1 MSPQR
6 DPSPDRRAELFFGAL
21 AASVTHEL
29 NNVFSTIDQAAGMLG
44 DLAARGASGGAIDPG
59 RLETVGAR
67 IDRQVKRGVEI
78 VTRFN
83 RFAHSADEP
92 DAEFDAVALLEN
104 LLGLV
109 GRFADLAKV
118 QLERGDWQE
127 LRGAGDA
134 YALQETVFENLREI
148 LAVSSAGDRVS
159 IGLQREGDS
168 GIVTLTG
175 TARPEGVK
183 IRFHAAGT
191 GGAGAGKERGGP
203 VGISGSAL
211 PEKE

>member
-1 MSPQR
+1 VRTQGEP
-6 DPSPDRRAELFFGAL
+6 PPDRRAELFLGTL

-44 DLAARGASGGAIDPG
+44 DVAARGASGRAIDPG
-59 RLETVGAR
+59 KLERVGEL

-92 DAEFDAVALLEN
+92 AAEFEAAEVLDN
-104 LLGLV
+104 LLSLA

-118 QLERGDWQE
+118 RLERAKWQD
-127 LRGAGDA
+127 LRGVGDA
-134 YALQETVFENLREI
+134 FRLQETVFSSLREM
-148 LAVSSAGDRVS
+148 LRVS
-159 IGLQREGDS
+159 KAGERIEIRLEREGES
-168 GIVTLTG
+168 GVVTVTG
-175 TARPEGVK
+175 TGRPEGVK
-183 IRFHAAGT
+183 IRFRAAGT

-203 VGISGSAL
+203 VGISASDR
-211 PEKE
+211 PQEE